1 MEGAFMRIIHTAD
14 WHIGQELHSFSR
26 RFEHEAFLD
35 WLLGQCR
42 QHMPDALLIAGDVFH
57 HANPSNESMEMFARF
72 TERVHATLP
81 SLVIVAVAG
90 NHDSPSRFDAL
101 VPLARPG
108 VRLVGAVPR
117 RSGRF
122 DVDRLLVRA
131 GDGAILAMPFLR
143 LSDLPPAGTDE
154 MLPGRV
160 ARLYRETW
168 ETCAAAMTGVPCVV
182 TGHLHVSGGQESESE
197 RPILIGGEQAV
208 SIECFPPEAAYVA
221 LGHLHLPQHMDSG
234 RVRYSG
240 SPIPL
245 TAKER
250 TYPHEIVLL
259 DIAPDGTRTAT
270 GIPVPRSVPHLLVPS
285 TDGVEPERALDLIAS
300 TLAGLGVPNDLPVE
314 RRPFVEISLRLNEP
328 RPKAAADLTEEVVR
342 AGLPVRLVRIVTSLQ
357 GSGPKINGSPIPQG
371 LDGHTPQTLFPLAYK
386 NAHAGKEP
394 GATHVAAFNEV
405 LMETPS

>member
-1 MEGAFMRIIHTAD
+1 MRLIHTAD

-26 RFEHEAFLD
+26 RFEHETFLD

-42 QHMPDALLIAGDVFH
+42 QHRPDALLVAGDIFH

-72 TERVHATLP
+72 TERAHAALS
-81 SLVIVAVAG
+81 SLAIVAVAG

-101 VPLARPG
+101 VPLARAG

-117 RSGRF
+117 RSDGF
-122 DVDRLLVRA
+122 DVDRLLIRA

-143 LSDLPPAGTDE
+143 LGDLPAARGDE
-154 MLPGRV
+154 TLQGRV
-160 ARLYRETW
+160 AELYRQTW
-168 ETCAAAMTGVPCVV
+168 DACTAGIARAPCVV

-208 SIECFPPEAAYVA
+208 SIECFPSEAAYVA
-221 LGHLHLPQHMDSG
+221 LGHLHLPQQMDSG
-234 RVRYSG
+234 RIRYSG

-259 DIAPDGTRTAT
+259 DISPDGTRRAT
-270 GIPVPRSVPHLLVPS
+270 GIPVPRSVPHLLIPS
-285 TDGVEPERALDLIAS
+285 TGGVEPEQALDLIAS
-300 TLAGLGVPNDLPVE
+300 TLADLGVPRDLPSE

-328 RPKAAADLTEEVVR
+328 RPKAAADLTEEIAR
-342 AGLPVRLVRIVTSLQ
+342 AGLPIRLVRVVTSLRVAVKQ
-357 GSGPKINGSPIPQG
+357 PNGVAEPQG
-371 LDGHTPQTLFPLAYK
+371 LDGHTPQTLFPLAFK
-386 NAHAGKEP
+386 SAHAGADP
-394 GATHVAAFNEV
+394 AAGHVAAFNEV
-405 LMETPS
+405 LMETSP

>member
-1 MEGAFMRIIHTAD
+1 MRIIHTAD

-26 RFEHEAFLD
+26 RFEHETFLD

-42 QHMPDALLIAGDVFH
+42 QHTPDALVIAGDIFH
-57 HANPSNESMEMFARF
+57 HANPSNESMEIFARF
-72 TERVHATLP
+72 TERAHAALP

-101 VPLARPG
+101 VPLARSG

-117 RSGRF
+117 RSDGF

-143 LSDLPPAGTDE
+143 LGDLPSPVADE
-154 MLPGRV
+154 ALPDRV
-160 ARLYRETW
+160 ATLYRQTW
-168 ETCAAAMTGVPCVV
+168 ETCAPAMERAPCVV

-208 SIECFPPEAAYVA
+208 PIECFPSDAAYVA
-221 LGHLHLPQHMDSG
+221 LGHLHLPQQMDSG

-250 TYPHEIVLL
+250 TYRHEIVVL

-270 GIPVPRSVPHLLVPS
+270 GIAVPRSVAHILIPS
-285 TDGVEPERALDLIAS
+285 ADGVEPERALDLIAS
-300 TLAGLGVPNDLPVE
+300 TMAGLGIPKDLPVE
-314 RRPFVEISLRLNEP
+314 RRPFVEISLLLNEP
-328 RPKAAADLTEEVVR
+328 RPKAAADLAEEVVR
-342 AGLPVRLVRIVTSLQ
+342 AGLPVRLVRIVTSIQ
-357 GSGPKINGSPIPQG
+357 GSVEQSNGIAVPQS
-371 LDGHTPQTLFPLAYK
+371 LDGHTPQTLFPLAFK
-386 NAHAGKEP
+386 SAHAGADP
-394 GATHVAAFNEV
+394 AAGHVAAFNEV
-405 LMETPS
+405 LMETSP

>member
-1 MEGAFMRIIHTAD
+1 MRVIHTAD

-26 RFEHEAFLD
+26 RFEHESFLD

-42 QHMPDALLIAGDVFH
+42 LHTPDALLIAGDVFH

-72 TERVHATLP
+72 TERAHATLP

-101 VPLARPG
+101 VPLARAG

-117 RSGRF
+117 RPDGF
-122 DVDRLLVRA
+122 DIDRLLVRA
-131 GDGAILAMPFLR
+131 GDAVILAMPFLR
-143 LSDLPPAGTDE
+143 LNDLPSAGADTA
-154 MLPGRV
+154 LPGR
-160 ARLYRETW
+160 AATLYRQTW
-168 ETCAAAMTGVPCVV
+168 EASAASMGRAPCIV

-208 SIECFPPEAAYVA
+208 SIECFPSEAAYVA
-221 LGHLHLPQHMDSG
+221 LGHLHLPQQMDSG
-234 RVRYSG
+234 RIRYSG

-259 DIAPDGTRTAT
+259 DIASDGTRTASS
-270 GIPVPRSVPHLLVPS
+270 IPVPRSVPHLLIPT
-285 TDGVEPERALDLIAS
+285 TDGVEPERALDLIAA
-300 TLAGLGVPNDLPVE
+300 TLSDLGVPNDLASE
-314 RRPFVEISLRLNEP
+314 RRPFVEIALRLNEP
-328 RPKAAADLTEEVVR
+328 RPKAAADLTEEVAR

-357 GSGPKINGSPIPQG
+357 GAVERPNGVAVPQG
-371 LDGHTPQTLFPLAYK
+371 LDGHTPQTLFPLAFK
-386 NAHAGKEP
+386 SAHAGTDP
-394 GATHVAAFNEV
+394 AVGHVAAFNEV
-405 LMETPS
+405 LMETSP

>member
-1 MEGAFMRIIHTAD
+1 MRIIHTAD

-26 RFEHEAFLD
+26 RFEHESFLN
-35 WLLGQCR
+35 WLLRQCR
-42 QHMPDALLIAGDVFH
+42 LHTPDALLIAGDVFH

-72 TERVHATLP
+72 TERAHAVLP

-101 VPLARPG
+101 VPLARAG

-117 RSGRF
+117 RPDGF
-122 DVDRLLVRA
+122 DVDRLLLRA

-143 LSDLPPAGTDE
+143 LSDLPAAAADE
-154 MLPGRV
+154 TLPGRV
-160 ARLYRETW
+160 AELYRQTW
-168 ETCAAAMTGVPCVV
+168 EACMAAMAHTPCVV

-208 SIECFPPEAAYVA
+208 SIECFPSEAAYVA
-221 LGHLHLPQHMDSG
+221 LGHLHLPQQMDSG
-234 RVRYSG
+234 RIRYSG

-259 DIAPDGTRTAT
+259 DIAPDGTRTTT
-270 GIPVPRSVPHLLVPS
+270 GIPVPRSVPHLLIPA
-285 TDGVEPERALDLIAS
+285 TDGVEPERALDLIAA
-300 TLAGLGVPNDLPVE
+300 TLADLGVRSDLAPE

-328 RPKAAADLTEEVVR
+328 RPKAAADLTEEVAR
-342 AGLPVRLVRIVTSLQ
+342 AGLPVRLVRIITSLQ
-357 GSGPKINGSPIPQG
+357 GAVERPNGVAVPQG
-371 LDGHTPQTLFPLAYK
+371 LDGHSPQTLFPLAFK
-386 NAHAGKEP
+386 SAHAGTEP
-394 GATHVAAFNEV
+394 AAGHVAAFNEV
-405 LMETPS
+405 LMETSP